1 MRDLPARLRE
11 SPHVPIMVQEAIH
24 LLEIS
29 RTGTYIDCTVG
40 YGGHARNILSQLS
53 INGNL
58 IGIDRDKE
66 AIKFCEK
73 KLYAFSNVRF
83 FHSSYSKIGEI
94 LSLSKIRKV
103 DGMLLDLGMS
113 SAQIDSKNRGFSY
126 KIDSELDMRYD
137 ITQEL
142 KASDLINNSS
152 QNELADIIYT
162 YGEERRSRSI
172 ARNIH
177 RMRPINSVQNLV
189 EAIRIST
196 PPNKRKK
203 TLARVFQAIR
213 IKVNNELH
221 ILEDFLANFYDHLSL
236 GGRIVFICFHSLE
249 DRIVKHGL
257 KRLALGKKM
266 KILTKKPLIPSK
278 EELHMNSR
286 SRSAKLRAAER
297 IL

>member
-1 MRDLPARLRE
+1 
-11 SPHVPIMVQEAIH
+11 MVQEAIH

-29 RTGTYIDCTVG
+29 KAGTYIDCTVG

-66 AIKFCEK
+66 AIKFCAKK
-73 KLYAFSNVRF
+73 KLYAFSNVRFF

-172 ARNIH
+172 ARNIY

-189 EAIRIST
+189 EAIRYQ
-196 PPNKRKK
+196 
-203 TLARVFQAIR
+203 LLQ
-213 IKVNNELH
+213 IK
-221 ILEDFLANFYDHLSL
+221 
-236 GGRIVFICFHSLE
+236 
-249 DRIVKHGL
+249 
-257 KRLALGKKM
+257 GKK
-266 KILTKKPLIPSK
+266 
-278 EELHMNSR
+278 H
-286 SRSAKLRAAER
+286 
-297 IL
+297 